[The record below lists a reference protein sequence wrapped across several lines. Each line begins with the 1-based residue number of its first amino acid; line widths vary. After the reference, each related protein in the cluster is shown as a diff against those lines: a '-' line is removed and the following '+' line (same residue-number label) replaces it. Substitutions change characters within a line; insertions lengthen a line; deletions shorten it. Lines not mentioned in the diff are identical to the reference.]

1 MQKYPFFKDFT
12 IPLKEAKKYVTL
24 YPHKISLLLKILV
37 TGAAGFI
44 GSHTCER
51 LHSLGHTVIGIDNF
65 SPYYDVA
72 LKELNAEILR
82 KQNITIHRIDLRT
95 DDLRTLITDEID
107 AIFHFAAQPGI
118 SASSSFEDYYTNNF
132 LATQRMLDVIET
144 LSSKPYFVNIATSSI
159 YGLEATLTEDQ
170 APLPASWYGV
180 TKQAAEQLVLA
191 YSRRGLLE
199 ASSLRLYSVYG
210 PRERPDK
217 LYTRLIDCGLNK
229 KPFPLFEGSA
239 KHLRSFTYVQDIVDG
254 IVSVL
259 DHQEACNGEV
269 FNLGTEEE
277 NTTKTGIETV
287 ESILGISVKIDHQPS
302 RPGDQS
308 RTKANI
314 DKARR
319 ILNYNPQTSLKE
331 GLEAQ
336 VTWFR
341 ESFIS

>member
-1 MQKYPFFKDFT
+1 VQKYPFFKDFT

-65 SPYYDVA
+65 SPYYEVA
-72 LKELNAEILR
+72 LKELNAEILS

-95 DDLRTLITDEID
+95 DDLSTLITDEID

-132 LATQRMLDVIET
+132 LATQRMLDVIEK
-144 LSSKPYFVNIATSSI
+144 LALKPYFVNIATSSI

-199 ASSLRLYSVYG
+199 ATSLRLYSVYG

-217 LYTRLIDCGLNK
+217 LYTRLIDCGLNN

-259 DHQEACNGEV
+259 DHKEACNGEV

-287 ESILGISVKIDHQPS
+287 EAILGFAVKIDRQPA

-331 GLEAQ
+331 GLKAQ

-341 ESFIS
+341 ESFNS